1 MYHRYT
7 SRAGGLNPQ
16 GNRLKE
22 RLRTGLILLLVAA
35 VVLLAVFGGRA
46 MAYRSEAHT
55 TFVSR
60 MQTECGNAITLT
72 SSLSRTAGANSSAT
86 LGRIRSH
93 IYAMD
98 TINQINVGLEGGGYL
113 VGNDQFTAL
122 YALLDEYVTTLT
134 TGMATGDLQ
143 TSLTNSLNELY
154 ALVNALE

>member
-60 MQTECGNAITLT
+60 MQTECGNAISQT

-98 TINQINVGLEGGGYL
+98 TINQINVGLDGDGYL
-113 VGNDQFTAL
+113 VSNDQFTAL
-122 YALLDEYVTTLT
+122 YELLDEYVTTLT

-154 ALVNALE
+154 ALVDALE